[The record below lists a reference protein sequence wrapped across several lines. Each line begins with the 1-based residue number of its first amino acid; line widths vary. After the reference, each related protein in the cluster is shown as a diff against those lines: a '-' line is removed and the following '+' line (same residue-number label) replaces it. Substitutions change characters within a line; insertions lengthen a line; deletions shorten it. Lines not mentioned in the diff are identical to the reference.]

1 MRCNIYLFTS
11 HPPKVPFSLVPYTFS
26 CIQLLLAAQ
35 LSPSQTTKAEGKPV
49 PQAFNPSGQP
59 QKGASP
65 KTAVSQWSQ
74 KALLIAGLQATK
86 VPKCGSKR
94 LLARIWPKKVVS
106 QWSQTALSIAGW
118 QATKVP
124 KSGSKRPLAR
134 MWPNTAVSQWSQKA
148 LSIAGVQATKVP
160 QSGFWPSTLGKCRFW
175 TLKPSQRMDF
185 KPLKNAGF
193 GP

>member
-1 MRCNIYLFTS
+1 MQHIYLFTS

-26 CIQLLLAAQ
+26 FIQLLLAAQ

-94 LLARIWPKKVVS
+94 
-106 QWSQTALSIAGW
+106 
-118 QATKVP
+118 
-124 KSGSKRPLAR
+124 PLAR

-175 TLKPSQRMDF
+175 TLKPSQRMDLAAKTKGF
-185 KPLKNAGF
+185 DPKPLKNAGF